1 MTSASRVLD
10 HEHVCDYSKLN
21 IPVCLHSS
29 KVLFWIKVAFSSF
42 PVSELG
48 PQIRKI
54 YLSVNSC
61 FPEQER
67 SRPSPP
73 RVTVLFLNGTRRG
86 ISYLLK
92 NVG

>member
-1 MTSASRVLD
+1 M
-10 HEHVCDYSKLN
+10 CDDSKLN

-29 KVLFWIKVAFSSF
+29 KILFWIKVAFSSF
-42 PVSELG
+42 PASDLGATDKKDRLPLFKLLLPRARKVSPL
-48 PQIRKI
+48 
-54 YLSVNSC
+54 
-61 FPEQER
+61 
-67 SRPSPP
+67 PP